1 MKVNPELRITHST
14 IFKDNNGAL
23 ELTRAPKYRPR
34 TKHIAIKYHH
44 FRDHVKNKM
53 IRIEAIHTKEQIAD
67 IFTKPLDKQ
76 QFEYL
81 RNKLIG
87 W

>member
-1 MKVNPELRITHST
+1 MPITHST
-14 IFKDNNGAL
+14 VFEDNNDAL
-23 ELTRAPKYRPR
+23 ELARTPKYRPR
-34 TKHIAIKYHH
+34 SKHIAIKYHH
-44 FRDHVKNKM
+44 FRDHVKNKT

-67 IFTKPLDKQ
+67 IFTKPLDRQ

-81 RNKLIG
+81 RHKLIG